1 MWQGVASRKVD
12 KYLVIMMKKKEIGL
26 LCLVMLIFASC
37 RTAKHTVEHY
47 EARDSVV
54 SQKIENRSTTIEWL
68 KADTLSV
75 AIVIEQLD
83 TAGRVTTRAVV
94 TKQRKIDNYATKIDS
109 ISVSSEGKQIS
120 QKLVQKESK
129 PVRASSSLIWISF
142 ALGLI
147 ILVIFL
153 VSKWLRH

>member
-1 MWQGVASRKVD
+1 MVKMA
-12 KYLVIMMKKKEIGL
+12 KKKEIGII
-26 LCLVMLIFASC
+26 CLIMLIFVSC
-37 RTAKHTVEHY
+37 RTAKHTVERY
-47 EARDSVV
+47 EARDSVI

-68 KADTLSV
+68 KADTMSI

-83 TAGRVTTRAVV
+83 TVGRVTTRAVV
-94 TKQRKIDNYATKIDS
+94 TKQRKVDNYATKIDS
-109 ISVSSEGKQIS
+109 VCFLSDD
-120 QKLVQKESK
+120 KLFSHKIAQKEST

>member
-1 MWQGVASRKVD
+1 
-12 KYLVIMMKKKEIGL
+12 MKKKGIGI
-26 LCLVMLIFASC
+26 LCLILFIFVSC
-37 RTAKHTVEHY
+37 RTTKHTVEQY
-47 EARDSVV
+47 EAHDSVV
-54 SQKIENRSTTIEWL
+54 AQKIEKRSTKIEWL
-68 KADTLSV
+68 KADTMSI

-83 TAGRVTTRAVV
+83 TVGRVTTRAVV

-109 ISVSSEGKQIS
+109 ISVSNEGKQIS

-147 ILVIFL
+147 LLVIFL
-153 VSKWLRH
+153 VSMWLRR

>member
-1 MWQGVASRKVD
+1 MA
-12 KYLVIMMKKKEIGL
+12 KKKEIGI
-26 LCLVMLIFASC
+26 LCLILFNFVSC

-54 SQKIENRSTTIEWL
+54 AQKLENRSTTIEWL
-68 KADTLSV
+68 KADTMSI

-83 TAGRVTTRAVV
+83 TVGRVTTRAVV
-94 TKQRKIDNYATKIDS
+94 TKQRKVDNYATKIDS
-109 ISVSSEGKQIS
+109 VCFLSDD
-120 QKLVQKESK
+120 KLFSHKIAQKEST

-153 VSKWLRH
+153 VSMWLRR

>member
-1 MWQGVASRKVD
+1 MA
-12 KYLVIMMKKKEIGL
+12 KKKEIGII
-26 LCLVMLIFASC
+26 CLIMLIFVSC

-54 SQKIENRSTTIEWL
+54 SQKKENRSTTIEWL
-68 KADTLSV
+68 KADTMSI

-83 TAGRVTTRAVV
+83 TVGRVTTRAVV

-109 ISVSSEGKQIS
+109 VCFLSDD
-120 QKLVQKESK
+120 KLFSHKIAQKEST

-153 VSKWLRH
+153 VSKWLRR

>member
-1 MWQGVASRKVD
+1 
-12 KYLVIMMKKKEIGL
+12 
-26 LCLVMLIFASC
+26 MLIFVSC

-68 KADTLSV
+68 KADTMSIV
-75 AIVIEQLD
+75 IVIEQLD
-83 TAGRVTTRAVV
+83 TVGRVTTRAVV

-129 PVRASSSLIWISF
+129 PVRASCSLIWISF
-142 ALGLI
+142 ALGFSI
-147 ILVIFL
+147 YF
-153 VSKWLRH
+153 

>member
-1 MWQGVASRKVD
+1 MVKMA
-12 KYLVIMMKKKEIGL
+12 KKKEIGII
-26 LCLVMLIFASC
+26 CLIMLIFVSC

-68 KADTLSV
+68 KADTMSIV
-75 AIVIEQLD
+75 IVIEQLD
-83 TAGRVTTRAVV
+83 TVGRVTTRAVV

-109 ISVSSEGKQIS
+109 ISVSSEGK
-120 QKLVQKESK
+120 KKKKKMVQKESK

-153 VSKWLRH
+153 VSKWLRR

>member
-1 MWQGVASRKVD
+1 
-12 KYLVIMMKKKEIGL
+12 
-26 LCLVMLIFASC
+26 MLIFVSC

-68 KADTLSV
+68 KADTMSI

-83 TAGRVTTRAVV
+83 TVGRVTTRAVV
-94 TKQRKIDNYATKIDS
+94 TKQRKIDNYAITND
-109 ISVSSEGKQIS
+109 SVSLLCDDKQIS
-120 QKLVQKESK
+120 QKLVQKESTPEK
-129 PVRASSSLIWISF
+129 ATSSLIRISF

-153 VSKWLRH
+153 VSKWLRR

>member
-1 MWQGVASRKVD
+1 MVKMA
-12 KYLVIMMKKKEIGL
+12 KKKEIGII
-26 LCLVMLIFASC
+26 CLIMLIFVSC

-68 KADTLSV
+68 KADTMSIV
-75 AIVIEQLD
+75 IVIEQLD
-83 TAGRVTTRAVV
+83 TVGRVTTRAVV
-94 TKQRKIDNYATKIDS
+94 TKRRKIDNYATKIDS

-129 PVRASSSLIWISF
+129 PVRASCSLIWISF
-142 ALGLI
+142 VTLVLL
-147 ILVIFL
+147 ILVTIL
-153 VSKWLRH
+153 VSNSLRR

>member
-1 MWQGVASRKVD
+1 
-12 KYLVIMMKKKEIGL
+12 MKKKEIGII
-26 LCLVMLIFASC
+26 CLIMLIFVSC

-68 KADTLSV
+68 KADTMSV

-94 TKQRKIDNYATKIDS
+94 TKQRKIDNYGTKIDS
-109 ISVSSEGKQIS
+109 ERVSSESKQIS
-120 QKLVQKESK
+120 QKFAQKESTPEK
-129 PVRASSSLIWISF
+129 ATSSLYLISF

-153 VSKWLRH
+153 VSKKLRR

>member
-1 MWQGVASRKVD
+1 MA
-12 KYLVIMMKKKEIGL
+12 KKKEIGII
-26 LCLVMLIFASC
+26 CLIMLIFVSC

-54 SQKIENRSTTIEWL
+54 SQKKENRSTTIEWL
-68 KADTLSV
+68 KADTMSI

-83 TAGRVTTRAVV
+83 TVGRVTTRAVV
-94 TKQRKIDNYATKIDS
+94 TKQRKIDNYATIIDS
-109 ISVSSEGKQIS
+109 ISVSRESKQIS

-153 VSKWLRH
+153 VITWLRR

>member
-1 MWQGVASRKVD
+1 MVKMA
-12 KYLVIMMKKKEIGL
+12 KKKEIGII
-26 LCLVMLIFASC
+26 CLIMLIFVSC

-47 EARDSVV
+47 EARDSVA
-54 SQKIENRSTTIEWL
+54 SQKKENRSTTIEWL
-68 KADTLSV
+68 KADTMSI

-83 TAGRVTTRAVV
+83 TVGRVTTRAVV

-120 QKLVQKESK
+120 QKLVQKESI

-142 ALGLI
+142 TLGLI

-153 VSKWLRH
+153 VITWLRR

>member
-1 MWQGVASRKVD
+1 MVKMA
-12 KYLVIMMKKKEIGL
+12 KKKEIGII
-26 LCLVMLIFASC
+26 CLIMLIFVSC

-54 SQKIENRSTTIEWL
+54 SQKKENRSTTIEWL
-68 KADTLSV
+68 KADTMSI

-83 TAGRVTTRAVV
+83 TVGRVTTRAVV
-94 TKQRKIDNYATKIDS
+94 TKQRKIDNYATIIDS
-109 ISVSSEGKQIS
+109 ISVSRESKQIS

-153 VSKWLRH
+153 VITWLRR

>member
-1 MWQGVASRKVD
+1 
-12 KYLVIMMKKKEIGL
+12 MMKKKGIGIL
-26 LCLVMLIFASC
+26 WLVMLIFVSC

-54 SQKIENRSTTIEWL
+54 AQKIENRSTTIEWL
-68 KADTLSV
+68 KTDTMSV

-83 TAGRVTTRAVV
+83 TVGRVTTRAVV
-94 TKQRKIDNYATKIDS
+94 TKQRKVDNYATKIDS
-109 ISVSSEGKQIS
+109 ESVSSESKQIS
-120 QKLVQKESK
+120 QKFAQKEST
-129 PVRASSSLIWISF
+129 PVRATNSLYLISF

-153 VSKWLRH
+153 VSKKLRR

>member
-1 MWQGVASRKVD
+1 M
-12 KYLVIMMKKKEIGL
+12 IKKKEIGI
-26 LCLVMLIFASC
+26 LCLILFNFVSC

-54 SQKIENRSTTIEWL
+54 SQKKENRSTTIEWL
-68 KADTLSV
+68 KADTMSI

-83 TAGRVTTRAVV
+83 TVGRVTTRAVV

-109 ISVSSEGKQIS
+109 ISVSSEGKQIY

>member
-1 MWQGVASRKVD
+1 MA
-12 KYLVIMMKKKEIGL
+12 KKKEIGII
-26 LCLVMLIFASC
+26 CLIMLIFVSC

-47 EARDSVV
+47 EARDSVA
-54 SQKIENRSTTIEWL
+54 SQKKENRSTTIEWL
-68 KADTLSV
+68 KADTMSI

-83 TAGRVTTRAVV
+83 TVGRVTTRAVV

-109 ISVSSEGKQIS
+109 ITVSSEGKQIS
-120 QKLVQKESK
+120 QKLVQKESI

>member
-1 MWQGVASRKVD
+1 MVKMA
-12 KYLVIMMKKKEIGL
+12 KKKEIGII
-26 LCLVMLIFASC
+26 CLIMLIFVSC
-37 RTAKHTVEHY
+37 RTAKHTVERY
-47 EARDSVV
+47 EASDSVI

-68 KADTLSV
+68 KADTMSI

-83 TAGRVTTRAVV
+83 TVGRVTTRAVV

-129 PVRASSSLIWISF
+129 PVRASCSLIWISF
-142 ALGLI
+142 VTLVLL
-147 ILVIFL
+147 ILVTIL
-153 VSKWLRH
+153 VSNSLRR

>member
-1 MWQGVASRKVD
+1 MA
-12 KYLVIMMKKKEIGL
+12 KKKEIGII
-26 LCLVMLIFASC
+26 CLIMLIFVSC

-54 SQKIENRSTTIEWL
+54 SQKKENRSTTIEWL
-68 KADTLSV
+68 KADTMSI

-83 TAGRVTTRAVV
+83 TVGRVTTRAVV

-109 ISVSSEGKQIS
+109 ISVSSEGKHIS

-153 VSKWLRH
+153 VITWLRR

>member
-1 MWQGVASRKVD
+1 
-12 KYLVIMMKKKEIGL
+12 
-26 LCLVMLIFASC
+26 MLIFVSC

-54 SQKIENRSTTIEWL
+54 SQKKENRSTTIEWL
-68 KADTLSV
+68 KADTMSI

-83 TAGRVTTRAVV
+83 TVGRVTTRAVV
-94 TKQRKIDNYATKIDS
+94 TKQSKIDNYATKIDS

>member
-1 MWQGVASRKVD
+1 MVKMA
-12 KYLVIMMKKKEIGL
+12 KKKEIGII
-26 LCLVMLIFASC
+26 CLIMLIFVSC
-37 RTAKHTVEHY
+37 RTAKHTVEYY

-54 SQKIENRSTTIEWL
+54 SQKIENRSTTIECL
-68 KADTLSV
+68 KADTMSI

-83 TAGRVTTRAVV
+83 TVGRVTTRAVV

-129 PVRASSSLIWISF
+129 PVRASSSLIWIYF

>member
-1 MWQGVASRKVD
+1 MVKMA
-12 KYLVIMMKKKEIGL
+12 KKKEIGII
-26 LCLVMLIFASC
+26 CLIMLIFVSC
-37 RTAKHTVEHY
+37 RTAKHNVEHY

-68 KADTLSV
+68 KADTMSIV
-75 AIVIEQLD
+75 IVIEQLD
-83 TAGRVTTRAVV
+83 TVGRVTTRAVV
-94 TKQRKIDNYATKIDS
+94 TKQTRIDNYATKIDS
-109 ISVSSEGKQIS
+109 ISVSNECKQIS

-129 PVRASSSLIWISF
+129 PVRSSSSLYLISF

>member
-1 MWQGVASRKVD
+1 MIG
-12 KYLVIMMKKKEIGL
+12 KKEIGII
-26 LCLVMLIFASC
+26 CLIMLIFVSC
-37 RTAKHTVEHY
+37 RSAKHTVEHY

-68 KADTLSV
+68 KADTMSIV
-75 AIVIEQLD
+75 IVIEQLD
-83 TAGRVTTRAVV
+83 TVGRVTTRAVV
-94 TKQRKIDNYATKIDS
+94 AKQRKIDNYATKIDS

-120 QKLVQKESK
+120 QKLVQKESTPEK
-129 PVRASSSLIWISF
+129 ATSSLIWISF

-153 VSKWLRH
+153 VSKWLRR

>member
-1 MWQGVASRKVD
+1 MVKMA
-12 KYLVIMMKKKEIGL
+12 KKKEIGII
-26 LCLVMLIFASC
+26 CLIMLIFVSC

-54 SQKIENRSTTIEWL
+54 AQKLENRSTTIEWL
-68 KADTLSV
+68 KADTMSI

-83 TAGRVTTRAVV
+83 TVGRVTTRAVV
-94 TKQRKIDNYATKIDS
+94 TKQRKVDNYATKIDS
-109 ISVSSEGKQIS
+109 VCFLSDD
-120 QKLVQKESK
+120 KLFSHKIAQKEST

>member
-1 MWQGVASRKVD
+1 MA
-12 KYLVIMMKKKEIGL
+12 KKKEIGII
-26 LCLVMLIFASC
+26 CLIMLIFVSC

-47 EARDSVV
+47 EARDSVA
-54 SQKIENRSTTIEWL
+54 SQKKENRSTTIEWL
-68 KADTLSV
+68 KADTMSI

-83 TAGRVTTRAVV
+83 TVGRVTTRAVV

-120 QKLVQKESK
+120 QKLVQKESI

>member
-1 MWQGVASRKVD
+1 MA
-12 KYLVIMMKKKEIGL
+12 KKKEIGII
-26 LCLVMLIFASC
+26 CLIMLIFVSC

-47 EARDSVV
+47 EARDSVI

-68 KADTLSV
+68 KADTMSI

-83 TAGRVTTRAVV
+83 TVGRVTTRAVV

-120 QKLVQKESK
+120 QKLVQKEST

-142 ALGLI
+142 VT
-147 ILVIFL
+147 LVLLMLVTML
-153 VSKWLRH
+153 VSNSLRR

>member
-1 MWQGVASRKVD
+1 MA
-12 KYLVIMMKKKEIGL
+12 KKKEIGII
-26 LCLVMLIFASC
+26 CLIMLIFVSC

-54 SQKIENRSTTIEWL
+54 AQKIENRSTTIEWL
-68 KADTLSV
+68 KADTMSI
-75 AIVIEQLD
+75 AILIEQLD

-120 QKLVQKESK
+120 QKLVQKESTPEK
-129 PVRASSSLIWISF
+129 ATSSLIWISF

-153 VSKWLRH
+153 VSNWLRR

>member
-1 MWQGVASRKVD
+1 
-12 KYLVIMMKKKEIGL
+12 
-26 LCLVMLIFASC
+26 MLIFVSC
-37 RTAKHTVEHY
+37 RSAKHTVEHF
-47 EARDSVV
+47 ELHDSVV
-54 SQKIENRSTTIEWL
+54 AQKIENRSTTIEWL
-68 KADTLSV
+68 KADTMSV

-109 ISVSSEGKQIS
+109 ISVSNDCKQIS

-153 VSKWLRH
+153 VITWLRR

>member
-1 MWQGVASRKVD
+1 
-12 KYLVIMMKKKEIGL
+12 
-26 LCLVMLIFASC
+26 MLIFVSC

-68 KADTLSV
+68 KADTMSIV
-75 AIVIEQLD
+75 IVIEQLD
-83 TAGRVTTRAVV
+83 TVGRVTTRAVV

-120 QKLVQKESK
+120 QKNGTKGVKTREGVKLVNLDFF
-129 PVRASSSLIWISF
+129 RTGINYTGYRFSF
-142 ALGLI
+142 
-147 ILVIFL
+147 
-153 VSKWLRH
+153 

>member
-1 MWQGVASRKVD
+1 MA
-12 KYLVIMMKKKEIGL
+12 KKKEIGII
-26 LCLVMLIFASC
+26 CLIMLIFVSC

-54 SQKIENRSTTIEWL
+54 SQKKENRSTTIEWL
-68 KADTLSV
+68 KADTMSI

-83 TAGRVTTRAVV
+83 TVGRVTTRAVV

-120 QKLVQKESK
+120 QKLAQKESK

-153 VSKWLRH
+153 VSMWLRR

>member
-1 MWQGVASRKVD
+1 MVKMA
-12 KYLVIMMKKKEIGL
+12 KKKEIGII
-26 LCLVMLIFASC
+26 CLIMLIFVSC

-47 EARDSVV
+47 EARDSVA
-54 SQKIENRSTTIEWL
+54 SQKKENRSTTIEWL
-68 KADTLSV
+68 KADTMSI

-83 TAGRVTTRAVV
+83 TVGRVTTRAVV

-120 QKLVQKESK
+120 QKLVQKESI

-142 ALGLI
+142 TLGLI

-153 VSKWLRH
+153 VITLLQL

>member
-1 MWQGVASRKVD
+1 MA
-12 KYLVIMMKKKEIGL
+12 KKKEIGII
-26 LCLVMLIFASC
+26 CLIMLIFVSC

-54 SQKIENRSTTIEWL
+54 SQKKENRSTTIEWL
-68 KADTLSV
+68 KADTMSI

-83 TAGRVTTRAVV
+83 TVGRVTTRAVV

-129 PVRASSSLIWISF
+129 AVRASSSLIWISF

-153 VSKWLRH
+153 VITWLRR